1 MHICDSNAFR
11 NFLVQFWHRN
21 QTQTFVN
28 LAIFLM
34 TAVITKTF
42 NFILLAQLLVLSY
55 IFGLLLGSVGA
66 AAQIAVI
73 LLLKNL
79 KGVSLTT

>member
-1 MHICDSNAFR
+1 
-11 NFLVQFWHRN
+11 
-21 QTQTFVN
+21 
-28 LAIFLM
+28 M

>member
-1 MHICDSNAFR
+1 M
-11 NFLVQFWHRN
+11 VQFWHRN
-21 QTQTFVN
+21 QTQIFVN
-28 LAIFLM
+28 LAIFFM

-55 IFGLLLGSVGA
+55 IFGLLLGAVGA

-79 KGVSLTT
+79 KGISLTT

>member
-1 MHICDSNAFR
+1 M
-11 NFLVQFWHRN
+11 VQFWHRN
-21 QTQTFVN
+21 QTQIFVN
-28 LAIFLM
+28 LAIFFM

-55 IFGLLLGSVGA
+55 IFGVLLGSVGA